1 MTRNRMRRLG
11 LLGAAG
17 VAMWTL
23 LAAAPALAQ
32 HSGHDMANMPGMA
45 NMAKTP
51 AIGQH
56 DMPATVVAVD
66 RKTGLLDVLSEG
78 YKLRLHF
85 PPAALA
91 GVKKGDRI
99 TLHLG
104 FSKP

>member
-1 MTRNRMRRLG
+1 MTRNKTRRLR

-17 VAMWTL
+17 VAAMWTL

-32 HSGHDMANMPGMA
+32 QPGHDMANMPGMA
-45 NMAKTP
+45 KWP